1 MSCAVLGQPPG
12 VRWVTEAQDSART
25 SALQLL
31 GLLAQGDIE
40 AASRLSNAP
49 ARRQEVLKAYRD
61 SVGEAQFKRLYG
73 QYFQPPNRLVAEAA
87 LGRRRL
93 LIWNLGEVGNHLA
106 GQFFIE
112 VDGRYLLD
120 DVPSA
125 ERAQLQRVLL
135 DYRRRANR

>member
-49 ARRQEVLKAYRD
+49 ARRREVLKAYRD

-73 QYFQPPNRLVAEAA
+73 KYFQPPNRLVAEAA

-93 LIWNLGEVGNHLA
+93 LIWNLGEAGNHLA